1 MKPAT
6 GADFARNA
14 MLRILSAGLMILL
27 VASAASAAV
36 EGDWPCIQ
44 RKVGELTAAQMWDG
58 PELETAA
65 GWRDGP
71 GVAALA
77 AELAQRRLPLE
88 EAAARIERFSAE
100 AGADRDAKLTALF
113 ARVLERINAERARL
127 VAGIERYA
135 RKQRQLADRI
145 RESGIVAREAEASG
159 ATLSERE
166 DALRWD
172 MRIYDERQ
180 AALAYV
186 CESPTLLEQRVF
198 ALARE
203 IRNRME

>member
-1 MKPAT
+1 
-6 GADFARNA
+6 
-14 MLRILSAGLMILL
+14 MLRIRAVGLMALL
-27 VASAASAAV
+27 VASAAPAAV

-58 PELETAA
+58 PDVETAA
-65 GWRDGP
+65 AWRDDP

-77 AELAQRRLPLE
+77 AELAQRRVPLD
-88 EAAARIERFSAE
+88 EAASRIERFAAS

-113 ARVLERINAERARL
+113 VRVLERINAERARL

-145 RESGIVAREAEASG
+145 REAGNAARKAEPSG
-159 ATLSERE
+159 AALPDREER
-166 DALRWD
+166 LRWD
-172 MRIYDERQ
+172 TRIYDERQ

>member
-1 MKPAT
+1 
-6 GADFARNA
+6 
-14 MLRILSAGLMILL
+14 MLRIRSIGLMGLL
-27 VASAASAAV
+27 VASAAPAAV

-58 PELETAA
+58 PDVATAA
-65 GWRDGP
+65 GWRDDP

-77 AELAQRRLPLE
+77 AELAQRRVPLD
-88 EAAARIERFSAE
+88 EAASRIERFAAA
-100 AGADRDAKLTALF
+100 AGPDRDAKLTALF

-145 RESGIVAREAEASG
+145 REIGNAGREAEPSG
-159 ATLSERE
+159 ATLPDQEER
-166 DALRWD
+166 LRWD
-172 MRIYDERQ
+172 TRIYDERQ

>member
-1 MKPAT
+1 
-6 GADFARNA
+6 
-14 MLRILSAGLMILL
+14 MLRIRAVGLMALL
-27 VASAASAAV
+27 VASAAPAAV

-58 PELETAA
+58 PDVETAA
-65 GWRDGP
+65 AWRDDP

-77 AELAQRRLPLE
+77 AELAQRRVPLD
-88 EAAARIERFSAE
+88 EAASRIERFAAA

-113 ARVLERINAERARL
+113 VRVLERINAERARL

-145 RESGIVAREAEASG
+145 REAGNAARKAEPSG
-159 ATLSERE
+159 AALPERE
-166 DALRWD
+166 ERLRWD
-172 MRIYDERQ
+172 TRIYDERQ
-180 AALAYV
+180 GALAYV